1 MEGFQR
7 GEGWHPA
14 PSQCPGHSAHTAP
27 SSHIIPK
34 GCAGISASPA
44 CQQTSLP
51 RGSRDRATSGHPS
64 PAVTSWSGLP
74 LQPGGGF
81 AEPIPVPPR
90 SPHTRGPP
98 CPRILQHSR
107 LKHPAGGW
115 ERLAALPRRFSFI
128 KHKAGGGFSQAVGT
142 AESLFSAASGR
153 KMEGG
158 QETGR
163 PLPLFSF
170 RGGKRTGWGV

>member
-1 MEGFQR
+1 MKRMGIMEGFQR
-7 GEGWHPA
+7 GQGWHPA
-14 PSQCPGHSAHTAP
+14 PSSQPHLPTSF
-27 SSHIIPK
+27 PK
-34 GCAGISASPA
+34 GCAAISASPSR
-44 CQQTSLP
+44 QQNSFP
-51 RGSRDRATSGHPS
+51 GGGQRQSHPS
-64 PAVTSWSGLP
+64 PAVTSCSALP
-74 LQPGGGF
+74 LQSGAGC

-90 SPHTRGPP
+90 SPHSRGAA
-98 CPRILQHSR
+98 CPRILQLSR

-128 KHKAGGGFSQAVGT
+128 KHKAGGGFSQALGT

-163 PLPLFSF
+163 PQLLFSF
-170 RGGKRTGWGV
+170 

>member
-1 MEGFQR
+1 M
-7 GEGWHPA
+7 A
-14 PSQCPGHSAHTAP
+14 PSTQPVPRSQHTHSPIFPHNSQGMCRDLSIPGATANLPP
-27 SSHIIPK
+27 SRQQRQSH
-34 GCAGISASPA
+34 
-44 CQQTSLP
+44 
-51 RGSRDRATSGHPS
+51 SGHPS

-74 LQPGGGF
+74 LQSGGGF

-90 SPHTRGPP
+90 SPHTRGPR

-128 KHKAGGGFSQAVGT
+128 KHKAGGGFSQAVST

-170 RGGKRTGWGV
+170 QGGKRTGWGV